1 VPETIDVDS
10 FDELL
15 EGSTDIELSE
25 LTTACKGIL
34 VEFPAGKNHHTSY
47 PFGLHNER
55 IIPWDY
61 HSINDAF
68 YIQAKSC
75 QKPRKKAGMACDDC
89 RALTSTT
96 IYEGIIN
103 RIEHGVHEST
113 PLVYHGVGGL
123 VTAVRRRVDQ
133 VQRLRMIKL
142 NDSRKLQGKAAV
154 LDDHKQWILA
164 IVSGRVDRVASLV
177 QAGLKHHAGIRS
189 LILQYERAAD
199 KLYKPKGFTN
209 EDIMRSLV
217 MLRLGG
223 ARVAEFAHRSLSL
236 PSLTTIRRNTV
247 IRPLLVSPS
256 APTIAEVEANIL
268 ICYET
273 LPGSVNTTQ
282 NRNQGSPDLESS
294 LIMHQVIMLDEL
306 AAERRIRWD
315 DSTDKFQGSCR
326 EHNHKVSLTFSSEKE
341 LDLLCDA
348 LQNNEVHLASEV
360 RLYHAER
367 HLVPGLT
374 LSIQCRQ
381 RLLP

>member
-1 VPETIDVDS
+1 
-10 FDELL
+10 
-15 EGSTDIELSE
+15 
-25 LTTACKGIL
+25 
-34 VEFPAGKNHHTSY
+34 
-47 PFGLHNER
+47 
-55 IIPWDY
+55 
-61 HSINDAF
+61 
-68 YIQAKSC
+68 
-75 QKPRKKAGMACDDC
+75 M
-89 RALTSTT
+89 
-96 IYEGIIN
+96 
-103 RIEHGVHEST
+103 HEST

-133 VQRLRMIKL
+133 VQHLRMIRL

-154 LDDHKQWILA
+154 LDDHKQWIMA
-164 IVSGRVDRVASLV
+164 IASGRVDRVASLV

-256 APTIAEVEANIL
+256 APTVAEVEANIL
-268 ICYET
+268 SCYET
-273 LPGSVNTTQ
+273 LSVNGSITQ
-282 NRNQGSPDLESS
+282 RSPDFESS

-348 LQNNEVHLASEV
+348 LQKNEVHLASEV
-360 RLYHAER
+360 RLYHAKR
-367 HLVPGLT
+367 ISYHV
-374 LSIQCRQ
+374 
-381 RLLP
+381 